1 MEIQEKAPS
10 IFQATPQPYIDRGA
24 QLPEHYGDD
33 KLVAMVRDP
42 YWIFLYWELEGPRGL
57 EALFSSAKGQAG
69 DWALKV
75 YCLSER
81 ISSFVPVQAW
91 ARNWYLQVYPAKRY
105 RFELGYF
112 ESSGNFKPVV
122 SSKEVETPRADP
134 SEDLSLVW
142 VHFFKDFSR
151 GKLLK
156 RRRIRL
162 KRISRPKELEFPVPG
177 LTPQIVPPP
186 ASPEV
191 LRKEYIFR
199 P

>member
-10 IFQATPQPYIDRGA
+10 AFETTPPQPYIDRGP

-42 YWIFLYWELEGPRGL
+42 FWVFLYWELEGPLGRQ
-57 EALFSSAKGQAG
+57 APSSYFGQKEN
-69 DWALKV
+69 WALKIF
-75 YCLSER
+75 CLSEN
-81 ISSFVPVQAW
+81 ISSFVSVQHW

-112 ESSGNFKPVV
+112 ESGGNFVPVV
-122 SSKEVETPRADP
+122 SSKEVETPRSGP
-134 SEDLSLVW
+134 SEDLSRTW
-142 VHFFKDFSR
+142 AHFFKDFLR
-151 GKLLK
+151 GRLLK
-156 RRRIRL
+156 RRRKAPSKPKRL
-162 KRISRPKELEFPVPG
+162 EVPVPG
-177 LTPQIVPPP
+177 LTPEIPSPP
-186 ASPEV
+186 ASPEL